1 MFRGAHSGD
10 LRGTD
15 TPPAFA
21 RAAKW
26 GDAQNEF
33 DDGLDHLAIHLDSS
47 PHADHVAAVTQTTT
61 TSTVTT
67 TASADD
73 AVSTVKDGL
82 REAYDKTTTTTTTTS
97 MRGTGGNG
105 DFIFFG

>member
-26 GDAQNEF
+26 ADAQNEF
-33 DDGLDHLAIHLDSS
+33 G
-47 PHADHVAAVTQTTT
+47 
-61 TSTVTT
+61 
-67 TASADD
+67 
-73 AVSTVKDGL
+73 
-82 REAYDKTTTTTTTTS
+82 E
-97 MRGTGGNG
+97 
-105 DFIFFG
+105 